1 MPTFMPSQ
9 QCEDTEISDDNE
21 RLVWTISPGKDFSV
35 HSLSWKMLT
44 YLVMVSGFSTVVYGT
59 LGVILQKINN
69 LLREKCLFCRNHV
82 SINILCSRCP
92 DDAVQLCLILSF

>member
-44 YLVMVSGFSTVVYGT
+44 YLMMVSGFSTVYM
-59 LGVILQKINN
+59 
-69 LLREKCLFCRNHV
+69 EPWV
-82 SINILCSRCP
+82 SSYKR
-92 DDAVQLCLILSF
+92 LIIC